1 MTFVCHVTS
10 QDRKIKGS
18 CDFIVWNHL
27 SQITILLSLV
37 AIGTVEM
44 NIYILILVWYVILQD
59 HVIKGPC
66 DFMARS
72 P

>member
-10 QDRKIKGS
+10 QDYKIKGS
-18 CDFIVWNHL
+18 CDFIVWNPL

>member
-10 QDRKIKGS
+10 QDYKIKGS
-18 CDFIVWNHL
+18 CDFIVWNQL

-44 NIYILILVWYVILQD
+44 NIYIY
-59 HVIKGPC
+59 
-66 DFMARS
+66 
-72 P
+72 